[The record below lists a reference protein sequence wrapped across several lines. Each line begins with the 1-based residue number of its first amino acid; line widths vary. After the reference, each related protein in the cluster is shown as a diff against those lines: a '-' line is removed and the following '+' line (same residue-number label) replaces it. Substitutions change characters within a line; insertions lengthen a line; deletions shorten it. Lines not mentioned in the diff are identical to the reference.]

1 MTDRAQCENLY
12 TAFRRGAARAPA
24 PRAPAAGAGGG
35 ARPAH
40 SHRPQLD
47 LDLEVRGASLCP
59 LSSTQPHSSHLT
71 AHRHLTQRHISG
83 YSPGYHRSPVLSP
96 WLHTHTHDTHTTH
109 TRARA
114 RAHAHAHTHAPRAVV
129 SRQRRQAADMAVQY
143 TVIPYS
149 ARFYAPAPR
158 CENRVRAGVTT
169 APRWPR
175 STTGP
180 SASFS

>member
-1 MTDRAQCENLY
+1 MRESS
-12 TAFRRGAARAPA
+12 P
-24 PRAPAAGAGGG
+24 GAGGG
-35 ARPAH
+35 RRAQATA
-40 SHRPQLD
+40 L
-47 LDLEVRGASLCP
+47 VRRGIWGVGTPRSRTRSSLP
-59 LSSTQPHSSHLT
+59 LCLSRSSTIATIQPHSSHLT

-169 APRWPR
+169 AARWPR